1 MADHLLDEGQAFYD
15 FLAGAFQREK
25 EVLVSELTNDGSVF
39 CLLSLLA
46 SQQVF
51 FGILLTDL

>member
-15 FLAGAFQREK
+15 FLAGAFQQGK

-46 SQQVF
+46 SQEV
-51 FGILLTDL
+51 

>member
-1 MADHLLDEGQAFYD
+1 MADHLLDEAQAFYD
-15 FLAGAFQREK
+15 FLAGVFQQEK

-46 SQQVF
+46 SQQVLIRDF
-51 FGILLTDL
+51 TD